1 MTKRHVNYEK
11 TPTIGLGHVV
21 EIDNALIA
29 KYRIRRER
37 ERNRREERERKRR
50 CHDWGDGSTA
60 DIISWFKR
68 TPIVP
73 NVASFAPDRKE

>member
-1 MTKRHVNYEK
+1 MLN
-11 TPTIGLGHVV
+11 VV

-60 DIISWFKR
+60 DVISWFKR

-73 NVASFAPDRKE
+73 NVASFAPDRKDL

>member
-1 MTKRHVNYEK
+1 MPKLTSYH
-11 TPTIGLGHVV
+11 
-21 EIDNALIA
+21 
-29 KYRIRRER
+29 RIRRER

-60 DIISWFKR
+60 DVISWFKR

-73 NVASFAPDRKE
+73 DAASFAPDRKEQFLKEI